1 RDPSDNVSVGS
12 LGGSTIRSQTSIP
25 SQLPPFGAV
34 PHVTRETVRKTPQT
48 VTFPMGVT
56 SGSGIGRGGGRNAE
70 FFSAPMDTPDAEI
83 QEDVGVICPKH
94 LRGAP
99 GSKDYKYNHEAATC
113 SLQHQFGV
121 AKHFVSSIT
130 GETEE
135 GNAKEEQHV
144 QDMFVANLSK
154 IEDLDVRLIQFDMK
168 RPFLMSTMK
177 SGVDVDAITHVAEL
191 WNDDEIDLIHDWEKI
206 DWDTV
211 LYWQYSIN
219 KRCDAV
225 DKDSNKWALQLVFN
239 SCTADLREQINLRY
253 KDLPP
258 VYQGA
263 AVYVW
268 IMYYFLFAKSRNTTE
283 AMKKFLKIVKSKGL
297 SRVPHENVVIFRK
310 EVLAVCR
317 RLYASGDLPEET
329 TEDILEALK
338 KSSVKKFRDL
348 FESYAQEATKYSL
361 ELNPS
366 GSRPWGHDNVL
377 EEVMYFLNKAVE
389 YYHNL
394 HTAHQWNIPKGHK
407 FSAALSH
414 TLGCSAEGGSR
425 HQLGRERAVC
435 LLLSQRQW
443 KMLWLEQ

>member
-1 RDPSDNVSVGS
+1 MSNQGGWSNPSFQSSNYVSPRDWRGLFDNSNSTSTNQGSNQAGGNMSQIQRGGGSVHSRPPQIPPFVNARSVAGSAKGNNNNAGGSRGAPPPPGGGSVASNNSRNRRGQRSRRERQQRDPSDNVSVGS

-56 SGSGIGRGGGRNAE
+56 SGSGIGGGGGRNAE

-99 GSKDYKYNHEAATC
+99 GSKDYKYNREAATC

-239 SCTADLREQINLRY
+239 SCTADL
-253 KDLPP
+253 
-258 VYQGA
+258 
-263 AVYVW
+263 
-268 IMYYFLFAKSRNTTE
+268 
-283 AMKKFLKIVKSKGL
+283 
-297 SRVPHENVVIFRK
+297 
-310 EVLAVCR
+310 
-317 RLYASGDLPEET
+317 
-329 TEDILEALK
+329 
-338 KSSVKKFRDL
+338 
-348 FESYAQEATKYSL
+348 
-361 ELNPS
+361 
-366 GSRPWGHDNVL
+366 
-377 EEVMYFLNKAVE
+377 
-389 YYHNL
+389 
-394 HTAHQWNIPKGHK
+394 
-407 FSAALSH
+407 
-414 TLGCSAEGGSR
+414 
-425 HQLGRERAVC
+425 
-435 LLLSQRQW
+435 
-443 KMLWLEQ
+443 